1 MNTFLCTLPSKNEKI
16 FNGLLTYNY
25 IDIIIK
31 VVSISPHSA
40 QWRAKTKKSYMER
53 KEEVIMMNN
62 KLPYEDAEIE
72 VVFFSTEDIVT
83 ASTMSNVD
91 TGDDS
96 WV

>member
-1 MNTFLCTLPSKNEKI
+1 
-16 FNGLLTYNY
+16 
-25 IDIIIK
+25 
-31 VVSISPHSA
+31 
-40 QWRAKTKKSYMER
+40 
-53 KEEVIMMNN
+53 MMNN

-83 ASTMSNVD
+83 ASTMTNVD